1 MTKAT
6 SRTRASTARKTSSPA
21 VKALRTY
28 RGVKLHKPAG
38 KSSFS
43 AKQVDDAVKAA
54 IAKNAHVFAGDD

>member
-1 MTKAT
+1 MIKVT
-6 SRTRASTARKTSSPA
+6 SKTRASTARKASGMA
-21 VKALRTY
+21 AKALRTY

-43 AKQVDDAVKAA
+43 AKQVDDAVRAA